1 MSPYFIGIDVS
12 TTSSKALAIDE
23 QGSIVNG
30 DAFPHDLST
39 PRPLWAEQDPE
50 QWWSATV
57 ASLRSLLEKIP
68 ADAVKAIG
76 LTGQMLG
83 LTPLDKDNRVLRPA
97 ILWNDLRSGAQ
108 CDAITE
114 AFGAQRLYEHIG
126 SMLLPGMT
134 LPKIIWMR
142 EHEPELYDQI
152 ARVMLPKDY
161 VRFRLSGAHVTDV
174 SDGSGFGLLDVGA
187 RRWSDDMLALTGI
200 PRAWLPELCESPE
213 VCAHVSAEAAALTGL
228 KAGTPI
234 VGGAG
239 DQPAQAVGSGIV
251 ANGQTSL
258 TVGTSGVLFTSAD
271 RYLPDEDGRL
281 HTFCHAIPD
290 RWCYLG
296 VMQSAAGSLRWL
308 HDEMLPG
315 QSYDALNEMV
325 ASVPR
330 GANGLLFAPYLSG
343 ERHPYPDPLARGAFV
358 GFTLR
363 HGRAQMVRATMEG
376 VAFGM
381 RDLVEIARDKDI
393 HPPSAAV
400 SGGAANSPIWRQ
412 IMTDIMNFPLYTV
425 NTTAGGA
432 FGAAILAGIGAGAW
446 PDVPSACGALIHQV
460 DTTEP
465 DADGV
470 AAYERIYAAFR
481 ELYPALRGLFAT
493 LSTLDED

>member
-1 MSPYFIGIDVS
+1 MSSYFIGIDVS

-23 QGSIVNG
+23 QGHITHGES
-30 DAFPHDLST
+30 FPHDLAT

-50 QWWSATV
+50 QWWSASAAT
-57 ASLRSLLEKIP
+57 LRSLLEKIP
-68 ADAVKAIG
+68 AEAVKAIG

-83 LTPLDKDNRVLRPA
+83 LTPVDKDGHVIRPA

-114 AFGAQRLYEHIG
+114 QFGAHALWQHIG

-142 EHEPELYDQI
+142 EHEPDNYAQI
-152 ARVMLPKDY
+152 AKVMLPKDF
-161 VRFRLSGAHVTDV
+161 VRFRLSGAHVTDIA
-174 SDGSGFGLLDVGA
+174 DGSGFGLLDVGK
-187 RRWSDDMLALTGI
+187 RQWSGEMLALADI
-200 PRAWLPELCESPE
+200 PRAWLPELCESPDI
-213 VCAHVSAEAAALTGL
+213 CAYVSEEAAALTGL
-228 KAGTPI
+228 IAGTPI

-251 ANGQTSL
+251 ENGQTSL

-281 HTFCHAIPD
+281 HTFCHAIPGC
-290 RWCYLG
+290 WCYLG

-308 HDEMLPG
+308 HDEILPDR
-315 QSYDALNEMV
+315 SYDALNKMV
-325 ASVPR
+325 GSVPR

-363 HGRAQMVRATMEG
+363 HGLAHMVRSTMEG

-393 HPPSAAV
+393 YPPSAAV

-412 IMTDIMNFPLYTV
+412 IITDVMNMPLYTV

-432 FGAAILAGIGAGAW
+432 FGAAILAAVGAEAW
-446 PDVPSACGALIHQV
+446 PDVPSACHALIQQV
-460 DTTEP
+460 DTTQP
-465 DADGV
+465 DATGV
-470 AAYERIYAAFR
+470 EAYERIYAAFR
-481 ELYPALRGLFAT
+481 QLYPALKDLFVTIAP
-493 LSTLDED
+493 LDEG